1 MTESYS
7 LNPENPLL
15 DLSGLPRFAEIEAD
29 QIESALD
36 AALAQS
42 RAKIEAVESQCP
54 TASWASVASEL
65 QDIEEYLERVWAPVS
80 HLNAV
85 RDNTAF
91 RAAVEACLP
100 KLSQFH
106 SEVGQNLNLYEGY
119 RKIANNPDFGDL
131 PAARKKVVKNA
142 LRDFRLSG
150 AELEGDARERFR
162 EIVSELSMHCNRFD
176 QNLLDATDHWCLDIL
191 EDNDLQGLPQS
202 AIDLARKTA
211 EDASLPGWRFSLQ
224 APSYIPFMMFC
235 ENRILRKTMYEA
247 YVTRASDTGPD
258 AGQFD
263 NGSLM
268 VQILALRAEMASLL
282 GFTDYAQYALEDR
295 MADSVQEVGE
305 FLQTLAGRAKEA
317 ATEELDT
324 LRRFALTEHGEQ
336 NLEAWDIAFYSEKLK
351 QSLYAFSDEEIRP
364 YFPLPR
370 VLEGLFFVTE
380 KLFGVK
386 VREASCASTW
396 HDDVQFFELLNDDG
410 SVRGCFFLDL
420 YARSHKR
427 GGAWMADCISR
438 RRLPDSG
445 IQNPVAFLTCNFIP
459 PVGAKPSLL
468 THDDVVTLF
477 HEFGHGL
484 HHLLTQ
490 VDEPAVSGIS
500 GVPWDAV
507 ELPSQFL
514 ENWCWETEALNQI
527 SGHYET
533 GERLPSA
540 LLERMRGA
548 RNFQS
553 AMQMLRQIEFSVFD
567 MALHEG
573 SPSTSVEELQAR
585 IDAVRKEVAVLIPP
599 AFNRF
604 QNSFSH
610 IFAGGY
616 AAGYYSY
623 KWAEVLSAD
632 AFSRFEEAG
641 IFDEQ
646 SGRDFVRLVLESGGV
661 NEPLEN
667 FVAFR
672 GRPPEIDA
680 LLRHSGL
687 A

>member
-1 MTESYS
+1 MTKSYS
-7 LNPENPLL
+7 LNPDNPLL

-29 QIESALD
+29 QVESALD

-42 RAKIEAVESQCP
+42 RTKIEAVESQCP

-80 HLNAV
+80 HLNTV
-85 RDNTAF
+85 RDNAAF
-91 RAAVEACLP
+91 RVAVEACLP

-106 SEVGQNLNLYEGY
+106 SEVGQNLKLYEGY
-119 RKIANNPDFGDL
+119 RKITNSPDFGDL
-131 PAARKKVVKNA
+131 SSARKKVVKNA

-162 EIVSELSMHCNRFD
+162 EIVSELSTLCNRFD

-191 EDNDLQGLPQS
+191 EENDLQGLPQS
-202 AIDLARKTA
+202 AIDLALKTA

-235 ENRILRKTMYEA
+235 ENRTLRETMYEA

-263 NGSLM
+263 NGFLM

-282 GFTDYAQYALEDR
+282 GFADYAQYALEDR
-295 MADSVQEVGE
+295 MADSAQEVSE

-386 VREASCASTW
+386 VRETSCASAW

-420 YARSHKR
+420 YSRSHKR

-459 PVGAKPSLL
+459 PIGDKPSLL

-599 AFNRF
+599 TFNRF

-632 AFSRFEEAG
+632 AFSRFEEEG

-667 FVAFR
+667 FAAFR

-687 A
+687 G

>member
-1 MTESYS
+1 LSD
-7 LNPENPLL
+7 PDNPLL
-15 DLSGLPRFAEIEAD
+15 DLSGLPRFAEIQAD
-29 QIESALD
+29 QVERALD
-36 AALAQS
+36 AVLAQS

-65 QDIEEYLERVWAPVS
+65 QNIEEYLERVWAPVS

-85 RDNTAF
+85 RDSAAF

-106 SEVGQNLNLYEGY
+106 SEVGQNLNLYGGY
-119 RKIANNPDFGDL
+119 RKIANASDFDDL
-131 PAARKKVVKNA
+131 SAARKKVVKNA

-150 AELEGDARERFR
+150 AELEGDARNRFR
-162 EIVSELSMHCNRFD
+162 EIVSELSTLCNRFD
-176 QNLLDATDHWCLDIL
+176 QNLLDATDHWCMDIL
-191 EDNDLQGLPQS
+191 EENDLQGLPQS

-211 EDASLPGWRFSLQ
+211 EDASLPGWRFTLQ

-235 ENRILRKTMYEA
+235 KNRTLRETMYEA

-258 AGQFD
+258 AGKFD

-268 VQILALRAEMASLL
+268 VRILALRAEMASLL
-282 GFTDYAQYALEDR
+282 GFADYAQYALEGR
-295 MADSVQEVGE
+295 MAGSAREVGE
-305 FLQTLAGRAKEA
+305 FLQRLAGCAKEA
-317 ATEELDT
+317 ADKELDA
-324 LRRFALTEHGEQ
+324 LRRFAVTEHGEQ

-386 VREASCASTW
+386 VQAAACASVW
-396 HDDVQFFELLNDDG
+396 HEDVQFFELLNDDG

-420 YARSHKR
+420 YARAHKR
-427 GGAWMADCISR
+427 GGAWMADCIGR
-438 RRLPDSG
+438 RRLADG
-445 IQNPVAFLTCNFIP
+445 GVQNPAAFLTCNFIP
-459 PVGAKPSLL
+459 PVGDKPSLL

-490 VDEPAVSGIS
+490 VDEPGVSGIN

-533 GERLPSA
+533 GEPLPSE

-573 SPSTSVEELQAR
+573 SPSASTEELQAR
-585 IDAVRKEVAVLIPP
+585 LDAVRKEVAVLVPP

-632 AFSRFEEAG
+632 AFSRFEEEG

-646 SGRDFVRLVLESGGV
+646 SGRDFVRSVLESGGV

-667 FVAFR
+667 FTAFR

-687 A
+687 GP

>member
-7 LNPENPLL
+7 LNSDNPLL
-15 DLSGLPRFAEIEAD
+15 DLSGLPRFAEIGAD
-29 QIESALD
+29 QVESALD

-54 TASWASVASEL
+54 TASWASVASEM

-119 RKIANNPDFGDL
+119 RKIANAPDFDDL

-162 EIVSELSMHCNRFD
+162 EIVSELSTLCNRFD

-191 EDNDLQGLPQS
+191 EENDLQGLPQS

-224 APSYIPFMMFC
+224 APSYIPFMTFC
-235 ENRILRKTMYEA
+235 ENRILRETMYEA

-282 GFTDYAQYALEDR
+282 GFADYAQYALEDR
-295 MADSVQEVGE
+295 MADSAQEVGE

-386 VREASCASTW
+386 VRETSCASAW

-420 YARSHKR
+420 YSRSHKR

-459 PVGAKPSLL
+459 PIGDKPSLL

-599 AFNRF
+599 TFNRF

-632 AFSRFEEAG
+632 AFSRFEEEG

-667 FVAFR
+667 FAAFR

-687 A
+687 G

>member
-1 MTESYS
+1 M
-7 LNPENPLL
+7 
-15 DLSGLPRFAEIEAD
+15 
-29 QIESALD
+29 
-36 AALAQS
+36 
-42 RAKIEAVESQCP
+42 
-54 TASWASVASEL
+54 
-65 QDIEEYLERVWAPVS
+65 
-80 HLNAV
+80 
-85 RDNTAF
+85 
-91 RAAVEACLP
+91 
-100 KLSQFH
+100 
-106 SEVGQNLNLYEGY
+106 
-119 RKIANNPDFGDL
+119 
-131 PAARKKVVKNA
+131 
-142 LRDFRLSG
+142 
-150 AELEGDARERFR
+150 
-162 EIVSELSMHCNRFD
+162 
-176 QNLLDATDHWCLDIL
+176 
-191 EDNDLQGLPQS
+191 
-202 AIDLARKTA
+202 
-211 EDASLPGWRFSLQ
+211 
-224 APSYIPFMMFC
+224 
-235 ENRILRKTMYEA
+235 
-247 YVTRASDTGPD
+247 
-258 AGQFD
+258 
-263 NGSLM
+263 
-268 VQILALRAEMASLL
+268 
-282 GFTDYAQYALEDR
+282 
-295 MADSVQEVGE
+295 
-305 FLQTLAGRAKEA
+305 
-317 ATEELDT
+317 
-324 LRRFALTEHGEQ
+324 
-336 NLEAWDIAFYSEKLK
+336 
-351 QSLYAFSDEEIRP
+351 
-364 YFPLPR
+364 
-370 VLEGLFFVTE
+370 LEGLFFVTE

-386 VREASCASTW
+386 VRETSCASTW

-420 YARSHKR
+420 YSRSHKR

-459 PVGAKPSLL
+459 PIGDKPSLL

-632 AFSRFEEAG
+632 AFSRFEEEG

-667 FVAFR
+667 FAAFR

-687 A
+687 G